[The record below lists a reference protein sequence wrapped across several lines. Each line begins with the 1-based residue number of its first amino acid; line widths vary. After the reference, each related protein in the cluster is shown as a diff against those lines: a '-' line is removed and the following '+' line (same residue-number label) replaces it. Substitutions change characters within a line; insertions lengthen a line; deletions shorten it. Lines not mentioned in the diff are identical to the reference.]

1 MSIFQKILYGLA
13 VLLIPLVI
21 ILDRIG
27 GVPQP
32 VLFFGAALAIF
43 PLAALLVHA
52 TEQLATYTG
61 DTIGGLLNATFGNAP
76 ELIIAL
82 VALKAGLYGMV
93 KASIIGAILA
103 NMLLGLGLAFLLGGY
118 RRHVQEFN
126 PAAARNFMTMMLL
139 GVISLA
145 IPSTFHNLVPAD
157 AIQREQSVN
166 LAVAVVLLVTYFL
179 SLVFMLKTHPE
190 FFESLGGAEEHG
202 TEARWS
208 LPRAAVTLLLTSVFV
223 AFMSEILVGAVEE
236 TAKTLGMSQAF
247 IGIVVIAVVG
257 GAAES
262 SSAVVMGIKNRM
274 DLSVSIAI
282 GSSIQVALF
291 IAPDPGAGQL
301 LHCSPTP
308 QSGISPE
315 PPGGRIPD
323 RVDRRH
329 GGGGRQGQLVQG
341 SAIAHGLCHYGRD
354 VLLSPRLLKG
364 ISNIGV
370 ELQAWI
376 LFPALRRF

>member
-1 MSIFQKILYGLA
+1 VSILQKIFYGLA
-13 VLLIPLVI
+13 LLFIPLVI

-43 PLAALLVHA
+43 PLAALLVQA

-82 VALKAGLYGMV
+82 VALKAGLYDMV

-126 PAAARNFMTMMLL
+126 PTASRNYMTMMLL
-139 GVISLA
+139 AVISLA
-145 IPSTFHNLVPAD
+145 IPSTFHNFVTAD
-157 AIQREQSVN
+157 AIQSEQSVN
-166 LAVAVVLLVTYFL
+166 LAAAVVLLVTYFL

-190 FFESLGGAEEHG
+190 FFESLGEIEEHRG
-202 TEARWS
+202 EAHWS
-208 LPRAAVTLLLTSVFV
+208 LARALITLLLTSVFV

-236 TAKTLGMSQAF
+236 TAKALNMSQAF

-274 DLSVSIAI
+274 DLSVAIAI
-282 GSSIQVALF
+282 GSSIQIALF
-291 IAPDPGAGQL
+291 VAPLLVLASYFMAPQPLNLVFHRSLLGAVFL
-301 LHCSPTP
+301 T
-308 QSGISPE
+308 
-315 PPGGRIPD
+315 
-323 RVDRRH
+323 
-329 GGGGRQGQLVQG
+329 
-341 SAIAHGLCHYGRD
+341 
-354 VLLSPRLLKG
+354 VL
-364 ISNIGV
+364 IGV
-370 ELQAWI
+370 MVAGDGKANWFKGVQLITVYVIMAI
-376 LFPALRRF
+376 MFYFLPGPH

>member
-1 MSIFQKILYGLA
+1 LKILQKIFFGLA
-13 VLLIPLVI
+13 LLLIPLTI

-32 VLFFGAALAIF
+32 LLFFLAAVGIF

-61 DTIGGLLNATFGNAP
+61 DTVGGLLNATFGNAP

-82 VALKAGLYGMV
+82 VALKAGLYDMV

-126 PAAARNFMTMMLL
+126 PVASRNYMTMMLL
-139 GVISLA
+139 AVISLS
-145 IPSTFHNLVPAD
+145 IPSTFHNFVTAD
-157 AIQREQSVN
+157 TMQHEQYVN
-166 LAVAVVLLVTYFL
+166 LAVAVVLLFTYFL
-179 SLVFMLKTHPE
+179 SLVFMLKTHPD
-190 FFESLGGAEEHG
+190 FFKSMGEADEHSP
-202 TEARWS
+202 EARWS
-208 LPRAAVTLLLTSVFV
+208 LPRALVTLLLTSVLV

-236 TAKTLGMSQAF
+236 TAHALGMSQVF
-247 IGIVVIAVVG
+247 IGIVVLAVVG

-262 SSAVVMGIKNRM
+262 SSAVAMGVKNRM

-291 IAPDPGAGQL
+291 IAP
-301 LHCSPTP
+301 
-308 QSGISPE
+308 
-315 PPGGRIPD
+315 
-323 RVDRRH
+323 
-329 GGGGRQGQLVQG
+329 
-341 SAIAHGLCHYGRD
+341 
-354 VLLSPRLLKG
+354 VLLLASYFIAPQPLNLVFGRGLFGAVFLTV
-364 ISNIGV
+364 IIGV
-370 ELQAWI
+370 MVAGDGKANWFKGVQLITVYTIMAVMFYF
-376 LFPALRRF
+376 LPGSH